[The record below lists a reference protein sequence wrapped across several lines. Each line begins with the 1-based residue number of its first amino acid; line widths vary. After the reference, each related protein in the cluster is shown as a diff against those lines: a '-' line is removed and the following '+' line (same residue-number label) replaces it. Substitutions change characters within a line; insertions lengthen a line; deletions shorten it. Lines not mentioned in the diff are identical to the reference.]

1 MEEYIENLRKLQSVD
16 IRIREIRDGLEKYP
30 SEIGE
35 LKEDLRNRRESI
47 ELKESRVEELRSERK
62 SLESSLGLNL
72 DSIKKSEARL
82 FEIKTHKEYEAI
94 QKEITQTKK
103 ENLEIEDRTISIMEE
118 TEETEK
124 LLGEEKTAY
133 SALEEEYG
141 GKITEKERKIEE
153 LEVSRKPVEKEKSDL
168 ASRIDPKILP
178 VYERILQRNGRALA
192 LAENEKCNQ
201 LQHKHPSPAFQRDTQ
216 AHQADPVSELQ
227 ENPVHQLKPAL
238 RTENMAPAKNTEVY
252 VDGASRGNPG
262 ESGIGVLVIREDG
275 TRREIRKY
283 LGQGNQQRGGNTGP

>member
-1 MEEYIENLRKLQSVD
+1 MEEYIENLRRLQSVD

-35 LKEDLRNRRESI
+35 LKEDLRNRRESV

-103 ENLEIEDRTISIMEE
+103 ENLEIEDRTISVMEE
-118 TEETEK
+118 IEETEK
-124 LLGEEKTAY
+124 LLEEEKTAY

-178 VYERILQRNGRALA
+178 VYERILERNGKALA
-192 LAENEKCNQ
+192 LAENEKCTSCNINIPPQ
-201 LQHKHPSPAFQRDTQ
+201 LFNEILKRIKLIQCPSC
-216 AHQADPVSELQ
+216 
-227 ENPVHQLKPAL
+227 
-238 RTENMAPAKNTEVY
+238 
-252 VDGASRGNPG
+252 
-262 ESGIGVLVIREDG
+262 
-275 TRREIRKY
+275 RKILY
-283 LGQGNQQRGGNTGP
+283 TN

>member
-192 LAENEKCNQ
+192 LAENEKCTSCNINIPPQ
-201 LQHKHPSPAFQRDTQ
+201 LFNEILKRIKLIQCPSC
-216 AHQADPVSELQ
+216 
-227 ENPVHQLKPAL
+227 
-238 RTENMAPAKNTEVY
+238 
-252 VDGASRGNPG
+252 
-262 ESGIGVLVIREDG
+262 
-275 TRREIRKY
+275 RKILY
-283 LGQGNQQRGGNTGP
+283 TN